1 MCDLESIALSAGDY
15 GQAVGTLT
23 HTQSGYLLAAHMEGR
38 LHGPNSELGGDTA
51 LVIGL
56 DEPPLGEVVTVR
68 GLWNGSQIVDAEL
81 FDAHVGVK
89 PPPLLDP
96 ATFRDMEG
104 VAERGDIL
112 RAEVLD
118 ACDELRGTSLLS
130 FVAVPGPRGWYGLA
144 CGTDRKEA
152 LARLSPLVDPYLV
165 VTESEWTLAELEEAE
180 RLISESEDV
189 RGLGVFWDDRGRYRA
204 HCVLHHLEPGLAS
217 TLRTLPKGTV
227 HVETWLT
234 RTTPAGMAGV
244 STSSTGISPAS
255 SQATPSS
262 V

>member
-1 MCDLESIALSAGDY
+1 M
-15 GQAVGTLT
+15 
-23 HTQSGYLLAAHMEGR
+23 
-38 LHGPNSELGGDTA
+38 
-51 LVIGL
+51 
-56 DEPPLGEVVTVR
+56 R

>member
-15 GQAVGTLT
+15 AQAVGTLT
-23 HTQSGYLLAAHMEGR
+23 YTQSGYLLAAHMEGR
-38 LHGPNSELGGDTA
+38 HHEANRELGGETA

-81 FDAHVGVK
+81 FDTRVVVK

-96 ATFRDMEG
+96 ATFRDVEG
-104 VAERGDIL
+104 VAERGEIL

-144 CGTDRKEA
+144 CGTDPQKA
-152 LARLSPLVDPYLV
+152 LARLSPLLGPYLV
-165 VTESEWTLAELEEAE
+165 VTDSEWTLDELEAAE
-180 RLISESEDV
+180 QLISESEDV

-204 HCVLHHLEPGLAS
+204 HCVLHRLEPELAS
-217 TLRTLPKGTV
+217 TLRTLPEGTV

-234 RTTPAGMAGV
+234 RATPA
-244 STSSTGISPAS
+244 SSTGISPAS
-255 SQATPSS
+255 SPADPSS